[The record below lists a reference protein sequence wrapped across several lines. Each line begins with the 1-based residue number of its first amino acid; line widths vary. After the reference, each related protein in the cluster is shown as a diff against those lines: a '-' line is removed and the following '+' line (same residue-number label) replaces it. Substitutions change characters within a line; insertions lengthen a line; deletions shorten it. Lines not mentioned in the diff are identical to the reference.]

1 MNWSLRTTAV
11 LALLALLLAALAA
24 CGGDDDDDNGGGV
37 FPGSNDDSNGSDSS
51 GDDGEDED
59 DDDDEGGL
67 PTFGAGGTAR
77 LTLGDETFEPIL
89 ANRTVNGTE
98 QFGFCRVIFGALQ
111 IFGYAETDDGRI
123 VEVEMWIPPTD
134 WESYDDD
141 RYDPPQIEIDIED
154 MEGFK
159 QANWLADQ
167 ENETFRGNSQID
179 DYEMEG
185 TSASGTVTFTDEF
198 SREPRPVAQGTFEV
212 ECEQ

>member
-51 GDDGEDED
+51 GDDGD
-59 DDDDEGGL
+59 DDDDDDGGL
-67 PTFGAGGTAR
+67 PSFGAGGTAR
-77 LTLGDETFEPIL
+77 LTVGDETFEPIL

-98 QFGFCRVIFGALQ
+98 QLGFCRVIFSALQ
-111 IFGYAETDDGRI
+111 VFGYADTDDGRI
-123 VEVEMWIPPTD
+123 VQVEMWIPPAD
-134 WESYDDD
+134 WESYDDG
-141 RYDPPQIEIDIED
+141 RYDPPRIEIDIED